1 MGLFLPGIDDGLDV
15 RRPSPTNGAWCPPRA
30 TGLRGERAYADT
42 LAHDGRVL
50 EPDVLPALAGASVA
64 RAAAQL
70 EVPADEL
77 RRRLF
82 GAFREE
88 RHAVLRGARELVE
101 KLRRRSLL
109 AVATNAPADLVQET
123 LADVGLIDSF
133 ELIVSAETLPHR
145 EKPAPDVYIQACV
158 ELRVAPDHA
167 IAFEDSPIGALAARR
182 AGLVVVYVPSNG
194 QVSDDADLR
203 VDHLDDPRLLDFLGG
218 L

>member
-1 MGLFLPGIDDGLDV
+1 MA
-15 RRPSPTNGAWCPPRA
+15 RGAHSCA

-109 AVATNAPADLVQET
+109 AVAMNAPADLVQET

-158 ELRVAPDHA
+158 ELDVAPDHA
-167 IAFEDSPIGALAARR
+167 IAFEDSPIGALRPAARDWSSSTCPR
-182 AGLVVVYVPSNG
+182 TARSATTPTCASII
-194 QVSDDADLR
+194 STI
-203 VDHLDDPRLLDFLGG
+203 LDCSISSEACDSRDPRPGWSG
-218 L
+218 